1 MDKKQQIINEYL
13 LGDLSY
19 RQLAKSHNIGC
30 TTIHRWVTGFQGRS
44 YKIARE
50 YKILTLPAMKQ
61 PKIKEVLSDEIV
73 VLKKELAQERL
84 RNKLLT
90 AMIDIAE
97 EQLKIPIR
105 KKSGTKQSKK

>member
-13 LGDLSY
+13 LGNLSY
-19 RQLAKSHNIGC
+19 RELAKVYNVGC
-30 TTIHRWVTGFQGRS
+30 TTIHRWVTDFQSRS
-44 YKIARE
+44 YKVAIG
-50 YKILTLPAMKQ
+50 YKKVTLPAMKQ
-61 PKIKEVLSDEIV
+61 SKVKVVVSDEV
-73 VLKKELAQERL
+73 AALKKELEQERL

-105 KKSGTKQSKK
+105 KKSGTRQSKK